1 MRCEVLMAFE
11 ASPQRAVGRSCVVV
25 SGGPAVGASGGAS
38 EVRARCERKKLEK
51 AGETVVRRESVAL
64 SQ

>member
-1 MRCEVLMAFE
+1 MAFE

-25 SGGPAVGASGGAS
+25 TSRQWRTGGAS
-38 EVRARCERKKLEK
+38 ERKKLVE

>member
-1 MRCEVLMAFE
+1 MAFE

-25 SGGPAVGASGGAS
+25 TSVADRWS
-38 EVRARCERKKLEK
+38 ERAISERNLEES
-51 AGETVVRRESVAL
+51 GETVVRRESVAL

>member
-25 SGGPAVGASGGAS
+25 SGGPV
-38 EVRARCERKKLEK
+38 ERQKLEK

>member
-1 MRCEVLMAFE
+1 MRQGRRSKVRCEVLMAFE

-25 SGGPAVGASGGAS
+25 SGGPV
-38 EVRARCERKKLEK
+38 ERQKLEK
-51 AGETVVRRESVAL
+51 AGETVVRESVAL

>member
-1 MRCEVLMAFE
+1 MAFE

-25 SGGPAVGASGGAS
+25 SGGPVERAS
-38 EVRARCERKKLEK
+38 ERNLEES
-51 AGETVVRRESVAL
+51 GETVVRRESVAL